1 MHIHRQ
7 MVVWLAA
14 VAALTASAPVRGAFS
29 VSDLPSLVQRADAVV
44 RAEVVRWDEVPWP
57 EGSPKAA
64 YFKKEGLKPVV
75 RVQVLEVGKVLAGR
89 CPPRVLMV
97 AFHRGADALD
107 PGEEAYLCLRR
118 RPILPPRPP
127 ATYQAM
133 NLGVTALPVA
143 NGRVRIPKHVHYQDG
158 QKALL
163 QPETTVSAEAVEA
176 ALRYYRG
183 PDMAVRALK
192 DVVALGEPLVLE
204 VTLTNRTSGPMT
216 LAMDRGR
223 AVRSRF
229 GLSLYDARG
238 RSVLENWRLF
248 TREDLVAGDA
258 SEGLRGTVRL
268 APGES
273 VRRVIR
279 FPLPPAQFVMPPG
292 RTRTCRLTYTS
303 GRREKAWFGW
313 QCAECPLRLRCA
325 DRTWTE
331 TLGQPTDD
339 LAVTLSAYATRG
351 PARRTVGTPGG
362 VWVTAILSR
371 PEPLGLARSRAWGS
385 SSFAVPKVTPAEWDA
400 LAACLEVRL
409 GDRVLVRPDA
419 APDGLTRLLDRIPA
433 SEGRPIRLEHWN
445 LAEAV
450 DFAEPGLYRVR
461 LVVPDGDGAARSNEL
476 LVRILRVEAGARPA
490 REPGDPAR

>member
-7 MVVWLAA
+7 TVFWLTA
-14 VAALTASAPVRGAFS
+14 VAAVTAALPVRGIVS
-29 VSDLPSLVQRADAVV
+29 VSDLPDLVQRADAVV
-44 RAEVVRWDEVPWP
+44 RARAGGWDELPQP
-57 EGSPKAA
+57 EGADRGLFPT
-64 YFKKEGLKPVV
+64 KEGAPSTL
-75 RVQVLEVGKVLAGR
+75 RVQALEVRQVLAGR
-89 CPPRVLMV
+89 CPDHVWIQGSYT
-97 AFHRGADALD
+97 GAAPLEE
-107 PGEEAYLCLRR
+107 GEEAYLCLRR
-118 RPILPPRPP
+118 SPLPEPE
-127 ATYQAM
+127 ALYEAA
-133 NLGVTALPVA
+133 NFGVLVLHVLED
-143 NGRVRIPKHVHYQDG
+143 GRVRIPKHVHYRDG

-163 QPETTVSAEAVEA
+163 QPETTATAEAVEA

-192 DVVALGEPLVLE
+192 DVVALGEPLALE

-268 APGES
+268 APGDS
-273 VRRVIR
+273 VRRVVR

-325 DRTWTE
+325 DRAWAE

-362 VWVTAILSR
+362 VWVNAILSR
-371 PEPLGLARSRAWGS
+371 PEPLGMARSRAWSS
-385 SSFAVPKVTPAEWDA
+385 SSFAVPKITPAEWGT

-409 GDRVLVRPDA
+409 GDRVLVCPDA

-450 DFAEPGLYRVR
+450 NFAEPGLFSLLHHWTNWNESTIGTAVVR
-461 LVVPDGDGAARSNEL
+461 NRTPGG
-476 LVRILRVEAGARPA
+476 VRG
-490 REPGDPAR
+490 G